1 MHLGWSLRLFKEA
14 IMAQRLLLSV
24 VLALAVVFPGFS
36 ADDARFALVI
46 GNAAYDGEAALAN
59 SCNDAND
66 MAAALTSIGWRV
78 TKVIDGDRK
87 TMNRAVAT
95 FRDLLAGS
103 RNATAL
109 LFYAGHGIQ
118 IGGTNYLIPV
128 KENFESPD
136 DVVSDAVSL
145 QTILNA
151 FDDAK
156 VATNIVILDACRDN
170 PFVKKNSRS
179 LGGSRGLTVVNKSPN
194 VEGSAVLFSTAPGDT
209 AADGKGR
216 NGVFTQ
222 ALLKYITTD
231 ISLQLLATK
240 VTGDV
245 KKVTGGKQT
254 PYSSLS
260 LSDEFF
266 MVPASMRT
274 KPAPVAADV
283 PTLAE
288 PTAPAASTNPALKAS
303 LVVQKESLMT
313 ERQKIRDQRSWVG
326 WMGIAGW
333 SLAVLGGGASGY
345 GWYTGSQ
352 AVSAYNSS
360 TSQSGFDAARSQM
373 ADASRVYSVGLGT
386 MGVGLAVG
394 ITSLFLGPDTSNVDK
409 KIQDVDKQITLLGG
423 N

>member
-1 MHLGWSLRLFKEA
+1 MIQRVIITA
-14 IMAQRLLLSV
+14 I
-24 VLALAVVFPGFS
+24 LALVWALPAFS

-46 GNAAYDGEAALAN
+46 GNAAYDGEAALVN
-59 SCNDAND
+59 SANDAND
-66 MAAALTSIGWRV
+66 MAAALASIGWQV

-87 TMNRAVAT
+87 AMNRAVGQ
-95 FRDLLAGS
+95 FRDTLSGN
-103 RNATAL
+103 RNSTAL

-128 KENFESPD
+128 KGTFETPD
-136 DVVSDAVSL
+136 DVVNDAVSI

-156 VATNIVILDACRDN
+156 VSTNIVILDACRDN

-179 LGGSRGLTVVNKSPN
+179 LGGTRGLTVVNKSPN

-209 AADGKGR
+209 AADGTGR

-222 ALLKYITTD
+222 ALLKYVTTN

-245 KKVTGGKQT
+245 KKITGGKQT

-266 MVPASMRT
+266 LVPASMRT
-274 KPAPVAADV
+274 TPAPTVASV
-283 PTLAE
+283 PTVAVQ
-288 PTAPAASTNPALKAS
+288 PAPPENTQAVKAS
-303 LVVQKESLMT
+303 LVLQKESLLS
-313 ERQKIRDQRSWVG
+313 EKKQIREKGAWVG

-333 SLAVLGGGASGY
+333 SLAVVGGGVSGY
-345 GWYTGSQ
+345 GWYSGSQ
-352 AVSAYNSS
+352 ALSAYNGS
-360 TSQSGFDAARSQM
+360 TTQGGFDAARDQMKGASQ
-373 ADASRVYSVGLGT
+373 VFSVGLGT
-386 MGVGLAVG
+386 AAVGLVVG
-394 ITSLFLGPDTSNVDK
+394 VTSLFLGPDTSAVDK
-409 KIQDVDKQITLLGG
+409 RIQDVDKQITLLGG
-423 N
+423 S